1 MRLNRVLALLALA
14 VATGIAMIWVEG
26 QNLRLQQKLAELHR
40 QRELLTQEQTRLRL
54 AVSRLAAPAKV
65 MENVKDAVEPLAP
78 PKVPAADGPRASVQP
93 YLQR

>member
-26 QNLRLQQKLAELHR
+26 QNLRLQQKLAESHR
-40 QRELLTQEQTRLRL
+40 QRELLTQEQNRLRL
-54 AVSRLAAPAKV
+54 AISRLAAPAKV
-65 MENVKDAVEPLAP
+65 MEDVKDADEPLAP
-78 PKVPAADGPRASVQP
+78 PKVPSGDGSRASVQP

>member
-14 VATGIAMIWVEG
+14 VATGIAVIWVEG

-40 QRELLTQEQTRLRL
+40 QRELLTQEQNRLRL
-54 AVSRLAAPAKV
+54 AISRLAAPAKV
-65 MENVKDAVEPLAP
+65 MEKVKDAVEPLAP
-78 PKVPAADGPRASVQP
+78 PKVPVADGPRASVQP